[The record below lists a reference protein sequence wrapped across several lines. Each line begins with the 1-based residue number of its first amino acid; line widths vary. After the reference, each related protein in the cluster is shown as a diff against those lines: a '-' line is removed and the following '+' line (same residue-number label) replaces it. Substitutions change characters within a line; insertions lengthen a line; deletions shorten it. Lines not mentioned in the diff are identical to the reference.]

1 MIEVTERLVAEQGL
15 SALTL
20 RAVQALAQ
28 QRNKSAAQ
36 YHFGSRAGLIEAVV
50 RARMAPVN
58 ERRAELL
65 DRLEGPDDPAA
76 LVDVLVRP
84 LAEATLT
91 GTSYW
96 ARFLVQCGTDPTL
109 AQVVAT
115 ASEGQ
120 AYRECVRRLRDSL
133 APLAERLRARRVD
146 HAIALAVTSLA
157 AAEPHTGVAR
167 SLPVEAEID
176 DLVAMCTA
184 VATTPATT
192 EVLAC
197 TP

>member
-1 MIEVTERLVAEQGL
+1 MIEATERLVAEQGL

-20 RAVQALAQ
+20 RAVQALAD

-50 RARMAPVN
+50 RTRMAPVN
-58 ERRAELL
+58 ERRGELL

-76 LVDVLVRP
+76 LMDVLVRP

-91 GTSYW
+91 GTSHW
-96 ARFLVQCGTDPTL
+96 ARFLLQCATDPTL

-120 AYRECVRRLRDSL
+120 PYRDCVRRLRDSL
-133 APLAERLRARRVD
+133 EDLPEPLRPRRVD
-146 HAIALAVTSLA
+146 HAVMLAITSLA
-157 AAEPHTGVAR
+157 ATEFRSDAR
-167 SLPVEAEID
+167 SLPVGAEID

-184 VATTPATT
+184 VATAPATT
-192 EVLAC
+192 EVLTC

>member
-20 RAVQALAQ
+20 RAVQALAH

-58 ERRAELL
+58 ERRAQLL

-91 GTSYW
+91 GTSHW

-120 AYRECVRRLRDSL
+120 AYRECVRRLRGAL
-133 APLAERLRARRVD
+133 APLPEPLRARRVD

-157 AAEPHTGVAR
+157 AAEPRGEAGALR
-167 SLPVEAEID
+167 VEDEID

>member
-1 MIEVTERLVAEQGL
+1 MIEVTERLVAEAGL

-20 RAVQALAQ
+20 RAVQSLAQ

-50 RARMAPVN
+50 RTRMAPVN
-58 ERRAELL
+58 ERRGELL

-84 LAEATLT
+84 LAEATT
-91 GTSYW
+91 TDTSHW

-115 ASEGQ
+115 ASEGR
-120 AYRECVRRLRDSL
+120 AYRDCVRRLVNALDHL
-133 APLAERLRARRVD
+133 PEPLRTRRVE

-157 AAEPHTGVAR
+157 AAESRGDTHP
-167 SLPVEAEID
+167 LPVRIEID
-176 DLVAMCTA
+176 DLIAMCTA

-192 EVLAC
+192 EVTAC

>member
-20 RAVQALAQ
+20 RAVQALAD

-36 YHFGSRAGLIEAVV
+36 YHFGSRSGLIEAVV

-65 DRLEGPDDPAA
+65 DRLERPDDPAA

-91 GTSYW
+91 STSHW

-133 APLAERLRARRVD
+133 APLAEPLRARRVD
-146 HAIALAVTSLA
+146 HAVALAVTSLA
-157 AAEPHTGVAR
+157 AAEPRGGAR
-167 SLPVEAEID
+167 SLRVEDEID

>member
-20 RAVQALAQ
+20 RAVQALAD

-36 YHFGSRAGLIEAVV
+36 YHFGSRSGLIEAVV

-58 ERRAELL
+58 ERRGELL
-65 DRLEGPDDPAA
+65 DRLERPDDPAA
-76 LVDVLVRP
+76 LMDVLVRP
-84 LAEATLT
+84 LAEATAT
-91 GTSYW
+91 GASHW
-96 ARFLVQCGTDPTL
+96 ARFLLQCATDPTL

-120 AYRECVRRLRDSL
+120 PYRDCVRRLRDSL
-133 APLAERLRARRVD
+133 EELPEPLRARRVD
-146 HAIALAVTSLA
+146 HAVMLAITSLA
-157 AAEPHTGVAR
+157 ATEFRSEAR
-167 SLPVEAEID
+167 SLPVGSEIA

-184 VATTPATT
+184 VATAPATT
-192 EVLAC
+192 EVLTC